1 MEEAAQVELALGRH
15 RELVGELMGP
25 VGEHPFRERL
35 RVLLMIALAR
45 AGRQSEA
52 LDVYHEGRRSLD
64 EELGL
69 EPGRELQEVHA
80 AVLRDDPVTRPQA
93 CAGPRGRALRWRR
106 TSGPARGVRT
116 C

>member
-1 MEEAAQVELALGRH
+1 
-15 RELVGELMGP
+15 
-25 VGEHPFRERL
+25 
-35 RVLLMIALAR
+35 MIALAR

-80 AVLRDDPVTRPQA
+80 AVLRDDP
-93 CAGPRGRALRWRR
+93 
-106 TSGPARGVRT
+106 
-116 C
+116 